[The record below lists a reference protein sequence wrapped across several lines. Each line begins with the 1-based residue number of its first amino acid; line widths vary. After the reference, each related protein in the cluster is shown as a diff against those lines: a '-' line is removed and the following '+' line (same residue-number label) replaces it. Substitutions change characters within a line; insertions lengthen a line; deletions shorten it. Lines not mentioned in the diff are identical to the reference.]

1 VLDNNIFEDYQSIYG
16 ETMKKAEKQK
26 SEYEC
31 GYDDKKCERGR
42 GR

>member
-1 VLDNNIFEDYQSIYG
+1 MG

-31 GYDDKKCERGR
+31 GYDDRKWERDRGR
-42 GR
+42 